1 MDVDSPDCVTQ
12 YLDLKE
18 ETLERFCKDAAR
30 AFFSEFG
37 LINHQIN
44 SFNQFI
50 TSGLQEI
57 FDSLGEVVVEPG
69 YDPSKGGGG
78 DWQHATITYGKVRL
92 GKPTFWTERSGQETE
107 ELKLLPKHAR
117 LQNMTYSSKLKV
129 EVRVQVYILE
139 KSDKA
144 KTGKDSHICKRV
156 LSDDKKEI
164 TIGSMPVMVK
174 SKLCWL
180 DTLDKSDCLYDS
192 GGYFIVKGAEK
203 MHVCRTCSRFANVI
217 QRVVSNGKIR
227 GPYCGFFKS
236 GENVVRI
243 NVPYGAK
250 LLFQEL
256 FSMGICLKFETE
268 VC

>member
-203 MHVCRTCSRFANVI
+203 QALTLVFVET
-217 QRVVSNGKIR
+217 K
-227 GPYCGFFKS
+227 K
-236 GENVVRI
+236 
-243 NVPYGAK
+243 GADS
-250 LLFQEL
+250 LEHWLC
-256 FSMGICLKFETE
+256 MN
-268 VC
+268 